1 MEAHDGPNEAVLS
14 VLKCQISI
22 RKTKL
27 DRFRMLFAVLLSQD
41 AMLPLISAPLDEG
54 KSEEDVS
61 VNLDT
66 ASFLASIAE
75 RAAAPSPLIPGT
87 PMAVL
92 YARLLAMLRKI
103 ATPELFAQCLGTPSG
118 NKKMETAITSAIDG
132 EIGFRSIV
140 YVAFDSQPADAML
153 RFFPAHPK
161 APVAA
166 PASANDSGAP
176 EPAVS
181 DAVSV
186 VHDCVAVIDP
196 VEGKNASKLGKG
208 DVIEVQLP
216 NDSGIYEMIS
226 KSRPDFDGI
235 VAGHIES
242 VDRNGKAF
250 SITFSIA
257 EGLRGIAELDGNY
270 KIRLLFD
277 GYTPEK
283 SASLRQEL
291 WLAPTVVFASLIA
304 LASVVLYIMTH

>member
-1 MEAHDGPNEAVLS
+1 METHDGPEAAVLS

-27 DRFRMLFAVLLSQD
+27 ERFRMLCAVLSSPDAVLS
-41 AMLPLISAPLDEG
+41 LISAPLDEG

-66 ASFLASIAE
+66 ATFLSSIAE

-87 PMAVL
+87 PTAIL
-92 YARLLAMLRKI
+92 YARLLALLRKI
-103 ATPELFAQCLGTPSG
+103 AAPKLLAQCLETPSG
-118 NKKMETAITSAIDG
+118 EKKMETAITSAIDG
-132 EIGFRSIV
+132 ELGFRSIV
-140 YVAFDSQPADAML
+140 YVAFDSQPADAVS
-153 RFFPAHPK
+153 RFFPSHAKEPVVPPAAAD
-161 APVAA
+161 AP
-166 PASANDSGAP
+166 PP
-176 EPAVS
+176 ENTVS
-181 DAVSV
+181 DAVSI

-208 DVIEVQLP
+208 DVIEVELP
-216 NDSGIYEMIS
+216 KDSGIYEMIAKNRS
-226 KSRPDFDGI
+226 DFDGI
-235 VAGHIES
+235 VAGHVES

-250 SITFSIA
+250 SITFAIA

-277 GYTPEK
+277 GYTPDNG
-283 SASLRQEL
+283 ASLRREL
-291 WLAPTVVFASLIA
+291 WFAPTVVFASLIA

>member
-1 MEAHDGPNEAVLS
+1 MGTHDGPDATVLS

-27 DRFRMLFAVLLSQD
+27 ERFRMLFAVLSSPD
-41 AMLPLISAPLDEG
+41 AVLPLISAPLDEE

-66 ASFLASIAE
+66 AAFLSSIAE

-87 PMAVL
+87 PAAIL
-92 YARLLAMLRKI
+92 YARLLALLRKI
-103 ATPELFAQCLGTPSG
+103 VTPKLLAQCLETPSG
-118 NKKMETAITSAIDG
+118 AKKMETAITSAIDG
-132 EIGFRSIV
+132 EMGFRSIV
-140 YVAFDSQPADAML
+140 YVAFDSQPADAIQP
-153 RFFPAHPK
+153 FFPARAK
-161 APVAA
+161 EPVAP
-166 PASANDSGAP
+166 PASADDAGIP
-176 EPAVS
+176 EKTVP
-181 DAVSV
+181 DAISI

-208 DVIEVQLP
+208 DVIEVELP
-216 NDSGIYEMIS
+216 KDSGIYNMIS
-226 KSRPDFDGI
+226 KSRSDFDGI
-235 VAGHIES
+235 VAGHVES

-250 SITFSIA
+250 SIAFTIA

-277 GYTPEK
+277 GYTPDT
-283 SASLRQEL
+283 STSLRQEL
-291 WLAPTVVFASLIA
+291 WLAPTVVFLSLVA